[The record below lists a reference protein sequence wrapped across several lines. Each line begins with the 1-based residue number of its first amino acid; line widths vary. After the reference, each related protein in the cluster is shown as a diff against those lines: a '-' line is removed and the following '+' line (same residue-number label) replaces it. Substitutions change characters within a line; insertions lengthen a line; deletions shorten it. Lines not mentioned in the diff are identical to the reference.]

1 MRDYKPQAEKNALEK
16 LLQAFVQTRFGGM
29 LFIRVFPGIDRRLLP
44 LTRGKL
50 STGLGQPIV
59 LLHARGAR
67 SGVERTTPL
76 LATKHGD
83 RLLLIA
89 SKAGA
94 TAHPAWFH
102 NVRANPE
109 VDVTFDGRRRPMRAR
124 VTQGEERARLWAMAC
139 DNYSGY
145 ARYQERAGDRVIPV
159 IVLETR

>member
-16 LLQAFVQTRFGGM
+16 LLQAFAQTRFGGM

-159 IVLETR
+159 IVLEAR

>member
-67 SGVERTTPL
+67 TGVERTTPL